1 MVAAVRIHKTG
12 GPDVLTYEEVQLKDP
27 GQGEVRIKH
36 TAIGLNFIDT
46 YFRTGL
52 YPAPG
57 GLPMILGNEG
67 AGVVVSTGPGVSDF
81 KAGDRVA
88 YGTSAGGG
96 YSSERNIPAD
106 KLVKLSDKVDDKSA
120 AGMMLKGLTAQYL
133 VRQTFK
139 VAKGHTVLVQA
150 AAGGVG
156 LILTQWCK
164 HLGAT
169 VIGTVGS
176 EDKAKIAKA
185 NGADHTILY
194 RNEDFAA
201 KVGEITKGAKCDVVY
216 DGVGK
221 ATFPASLDCLKPRA
235 MFVSFG
241 NASGSIEAPNVI
253 QLLQGKGS
261 LYATRPTLVSY
272 ATNKD
277 TLGAMA
283 KDLMDV
289 VGSGAVKIPVN
300 RTYALKDAAKAHT
313 ELESRNTTGSTVLLP

>member
-12 GPDVLTYEEVQLKDP
+12 GPEVLTYEDIQLKDP

-67 AGVVVSTGPGVSDF
+67 AGVVVSTGPGVTEF

-96 YSSERNIPAD
+96 YSTERNIPAD

-139 VAKGHTVLVQA
+139 VAKGQTVLVQA

-156 LILTQWCK
+156 LILCQWCK

-176 EDKAKIAKA
+176 EDKAKLAKA

-194 RNEDFAA
+194 RSEDFAA
-201 KVGEITKGAKCDVVY
+201 KVGEITKGAKCDVV
-216 DGVGK
+216 
-221 ATFPASLDCLKPRA
+221 
-235 MFVSFG
+235 
-241 NASGSIEAPNVI
+241 
-253 QLLQGKGS
+253 
-261 LYATRPTLVSY
+261 
-272 ATNKD
+272 
-277 TLGAMA
+277 
-283 KDLMDV
+283 
-289 VGSGAVKIPVN
+289 
-300 RTYALKDAAKAHT
+300 
-313 ELESRNTTGSTVLLP
+313 